1 MTAEIL
7 AANDTFTLAAAHRRM
22 ALGLFRCGRW
32 AKQGRA
38 CASSIRV
45 TALNSQTALVNKEP
59 GGAGRPLDQHPMS
72 GNVLYERGTFEIFKF
87 SPAGRKHVTQDN

>member
-22 ALGLFRCGRW
+22 ALGLLRRGRW
-32 AKQGRA
+32 ARPSA
-38 CASSIRV
+38 CASSIHV
-45 TALNSQTALVNKEP
+45 TTLNSQTALVNKEP

-87 SPAGRKHVTQDN
+87 SPAGRKHVTRDN